1 MPLIVL
7 VILTSFCSFLSF
19 ILIKLCLIQ
28 VNYIRVNDICTLFHH
43 KHLKRNA
50 LDSDMAWWSMHT
62 RVHAQIKISENAF
75 FFMLNSLMACRKHIL
90 TVITLNTKTEC
101 DLSASTPIVSPRQKI
116 RSRLRCLAFRCDR
129 PSWVLPPS
137 GNIPECG

>member
-1 MPLIVL
+1 MDGQVWSIAFRECSFQVSEMPLIVL
-7 VILTSFCSFLSF
+7 VILTCFCSFLSF

-28 VNYIRVNDICTLFHH
+28 VNYIRVNGICTLFHH

-50 LDSDMAWWSMHT
+50 LNGDMAWWSMHT
-62 RVHAQIKISENAF
+62 RVHPWIKISENGFF

-101 DLSASTPIVSPRQKI
+101 DLSASTPIVSPR
-116 RSRLRCLAFRCDR
+116 
-129 PSWVLPPS
+129 
-137 GNIPECG
+137 